1 MKKFANEV
9 LDFDLTKKGQHEAM
23 AKALTEWGAA
33 GFELVAVVAC
43 GEFSLQIKV
52 FFKREEAEN
61 EKSEAA

>member
-1 MKKFANEV
+1 MKTFENEV